1 MRKSLVSKIIALAA
15 ATLLIV
21 CVVQNYDEIKTKF
34 HIGEEPDDQLGEVV
48 SLDNNIGEFLRQEEA
63 KNQNNHTESTS
74 NTSTSSTN
82 NDRTTTTS
90 MDTSPSSTN
99 STSGQTKNT
108 TSTNSI
114 EVGTNNFS
122 PFTLSTKDV
131 NFKIKNYYCSD
142 DLPKGINPNQVS
154 YSSRQID
161 EKRKLKDGYFHLIID
176 AEISNRTNKKFEYL
190 INSFSGLYVD
200 KNDNILWPI
209 VELVYFTQQRG
220 TIDSV
225 DSFHYVFEKNET
237 IQATLILVLNKET
250 LLENNVYFLVNNS
263 GAVPFDEDV
272 AIKKVEIDKE
282 YLK

>member
-1 MRKSLVSKIIALAA
+1 MRKSIVSIIIALAA
-15 ATLLIV
+15 AALLIV
-21 CVVQNYDEIKTKF
+21 CVVVKYDEIKDKF
-34 HIGEEPDDQLGEVV
+34 HIGEEPEDQLGEIVPM
-48 SLDNNIGEFLRQEEA
+48 DNNIGEFLRQEEA
-63 KNQNNHTESTS
+63 QSQSENVGNTS
-74 NTSTSSTN
+74 NTLTNSTENNNTTTITTGNTPSSTTPVN
-82 NDRTTTTS
+82 NTTTS
-90 MDTSPSSTN
+90 A
-99 STSGQTKNT
+99 
-108 TSTNSI
+108 
-114 EVGTNNFS
+114 NNPKEENKEFS
-122 PFTLSTKDV
+122 PFMLSTKDV

-142 DLPKGINPNQVS
+142 ELPEGIKPNQVS

-176 AEISNRTNKKFEYL
+176 AEISNRTNEKFEYL
-190 INSFSGLYVD
+190 VNSFSGLYVD

-220 TIDSV
+220 TVDSV

-237 IQATLILVLNKET
+237 IHATLILVLNKET
-250 LLENNVYFLVNNS
+250 LRENDVYFLVNNS